1 VPSRTSRP
9 ATKTSSKF
17 ITKKGT
23 ETVYVYG
30 HGHVYAHV
38 DVDVSVI
45 VDVTVTVIDLLAL
58 LTSTPSN
65 ANFPHVKI
73 LALDTSCDESCAAI
87 IDTEGPRLLADVV
100 HSHVAAMKQHG
111 GIVPEIA
118 SREHLKAL
126 PLAVNQALEKAG
138 MKANELDW
146 ISVTNKPGLIGALL
160 VGVSYAKALA
170 YALKKPFS
178 AVDHI
183 EGHLFS
189 PLLAELE
196 GKPAPAFPWIALVVS
211 GGHTELFH
219 VLSTFQYKRI
229 GGTRDDAAGE
239 AFDKIGKLL
248 GLPYPAG
255 PLIDKLA
262 RGADTKKYKFPRAIL
277 EEFDFSFSG
286 LKTAVNL
293 QVKAL
298 GAIDDSMRPD
308 LAASA
313 QEAILEPLVRKIA
326 EAQNRLGVKQ
336 VVVSGGVACNSRL
349 RELLPGAYFPSPRH
363 CSDNAAMIGLITRL
377 RLASEHLI
385 ADPWTTTAFPN

>member
-1 VPSRTSRP
+1 M
-9 ATKTSSKF
+9 
-17 ITKKGT
+17 
-23 ETVYVYG
+23 
-30 HGHVYAHV
+30 
-38 DVDVSVI
+38 
-45 VDVTVTVIDLLAL
+45 
-58 LTSTPSN
+58 
-65 ANFPHVKI
+65 KI
-73 LALDTSCDESCAAI
+73 LAIDTSCDESCAAI
-87 IDTEGPRLLADVV
+87 LDTEEPRLLADIV
-100 HSHVAAMKQHG
+100 HSHVGAMKQHG

-138 MKANELDW
+138 LTADQLDW
-146 ISVTNKPGLIGALL
+146 IAVTNKPGLIGALL

-196 GKPAPAFPWIALVVS
+196 GKTAPPFPWIALVVS

-219 VLSTFQYKRI
+219 VFSTFQYKRI

-255 PLIDKLA
+255 PLIDRLA
-262 RGADTKKYKFPRAIL
+262 KSGDRKKYKFPRAIL
-277 EEFDFSFSG
+277 EEYDLSFSG

-298 GAIDDSMRPD
+298 GAIDDTLRPD

-313 QEAILEPLVRKIA
+313 QEAILEPLVKKI
-326 EAQNRLGVKQ
+326 EQAQAMLGVKN
-336 VVVSGGVACNSRL
+336 VVVAGGVACNSRL

-363 CSDNAAMIGLITRL
+363 CSDNAAMIGLITHL
-377 RLASEHLI
+377 RLKSGHLI
-385 ADPWTTTAFPN
+385 ADPWTTTATPN